1 MCKHFNALFNCTAL
15 ALEGLDLILI
25 QLKMKINKF
34 IILSILGL
42 FFSCKTVS
50 EDNGKLKVVTTTTM
64 LTDLV
69 SEIGGE
75 NISLQGLMG
84 AGVDPHLY
92 KASEGDVTKLYEAD
106 IIFYSGLHLEGK
118 LVDIFEKME
127 GKKNTVSLGDK
138 LPKNELIPSEYFASN
153 YDPHVWFNIQFFKQ
167 FAHLVTDE
175 LSKADPAN
183 AESYSKN
190 NKEYQQKLDALETE
204 IKSTIATLPE
214 EKRILVTAHDAFNYF
229 GKAYGFQVVGLQG
242 ISTAT
247 EAGVKDV
254 QNLSEFIIQNS
265 IKAIFVESSVPR
277 RTIEALQ
284 QAVLSKN
291 HNVEIG
297 GSLYSDALGDSGI
310 EEGTYIGMFKYNVN
324 TIVNALK

>member
-1 MCKHFNALFNCTAL
+1 MKKCIV
-15 ALEGLDLILI
+15 LIL
-25 QLKMKINKF
+25 LAFAFGCNNAP
-34 IILSILGL
+34 
-42 FFSCKTVS
+42 
-50 EDNGKLKVVTTTTM
+50 ENNGKLKVVTTTTM

-75 NISLQGLMG
+75 HVSLQGLMG

-92 KASEGDVTKLYEAD
+92 KASEGDVSKLYEAD

-118 LVDIFEKME
+118 LVDIFEKTE
-127 GKKNTVSLGDK
+127 GQKNTVSLGDK
-138 LPKNELIPSEYFASN
+138 LPKQELIPSEYFASN

-167 FAHLVTDE
+167 FAQIVTDE

-183 AESYSKN
+183 AESFSEN
-190 NKEYQQKLDALETE
+190 NKNYQEKLDALESE
-204 IKSTIATLPE
+204 VKAIIATLPP

-229 GKAYGFQVVGLQG
+229 GKAYGFNVVGLQG

-254 QNLSEFIIQNS
+254 QNLSEFIIQNN

-291 HNVEIG
+291 HQVEIG
-297 GSLYSDALGDSGI
+297 GSLYSDALGDPGT

>member
-1 MCKHFNALFNCTAL
+1 MKKCIV
-15 ALEGLDLILI
+15 LIL
-25 QLKMKINKF
+25 LAFAFGCNNAP
-34 IILSILGL
+34 
-42 FFSCKTVS
+42 
-50 EDNGKLKVVTTTTM
+50 ENNGKLKVVTTTTM

-75 NISLQGLMG
+75 HVSLQGLMG

-92 KASEGDVTKLYEAD
+92 KASEGDVSKLYEAD

-167 FAHLVTDE
+167 FAQIVTDE

-183 AESYSKN
+183 AERFSEN
-190 NKEYQQKLDALETE
+190 NKNYQEKLDALESE
-204 IKSTIATLPE
+204 VKAIIATLPP

-229 GKAYGFQVVGLQG
+229 GKAYGFNVVGLQG

-254 QNLSEFIIQNS
+254 QNLSEFIIQNN

-291 HNVEIG
+291 HQVEIG
-297 GSLYSDALGDSGI
+297 GSLYSDALGDPGT

>member
-1 MCKHFNALFNCTAL
+1 MLGCK
-15 ALEGLDLILI
+15 E
-25 QLKMKINKF
+25 Q
-34 IILSILGL
+34 
-42 FFSCKTVS
+42 S
-50 EDNGKLKVVTTTTM
+50 EKSKKLRIVTTTTM
-64 LTDLV
+64 ITDLV
-69 SEIGGE
+69 KNIGGDYVE
-75 NISLQGLMG
+75 INGLMG

-92 KASEGDVTKLYEAD
+92 KASEGDVSKLYEAD
-106 IIFYSGLHLEGK
+106 IIFYGGLHLEGK

-127 GKKNTVSLGDK
+127 GTNKTISLGDR
-138 LPKNELIPSEYFASN
+138 LPKDKLISSEYFASN

-167 FAHLVTDE
+167 FAHIVTDE
-175 LSKADPAN
+175 LSKADTKN
-183 AESYSKN
+183 AESYSEN
-190 NKEYQQKLDALETE
+190 NKIYQKKLDSLESE
-204 IKSTIATLPE
+204 IKSVIATLPE

-254 QNLSEFIIQNS
+254 QNLSEFIIQNN

-297 GSLYSDALGDSGI
+297 GSLYSDALGDTGT

-324 TIVNALK
+324 TIVNALE

>member
-1 MCKHFNALFNCTAL
+1 MKKIIPLLFAITLLSCN
-15 ALEGLDLILI
+15 E
-25 QLKMKINKF
+25 QSEKSKKF
-34 IILSILGL
+34 SI
-42 FFSCKTVS
+42 
-50 EDNGKLKVVTTTTM
+50 VTTTTM
-64 LTDLV
+64 ITDLV
-69 SEIGGE
+69 KNIGGDYVVI
-75 NISLQGLMG
+75 NGLMG

-92 KASEGDVTKLYEAD
+92 KASEGDVSKLYEAD
-106 IIFYSGLHLEGK
+106 IIFYGGLHLEGK

-127 GKKNTVSLGDK
+127 GNKNTVCLGDRLSK
-138 LPKNELIPSEYFASN
+138 DELIPSEYFASN

-167 FAHLVTDE
+167 FAQIVTDE
-175 LSKADPAN
+175 LSKADAKN
-183 AESYSKN
+183 AENYSEN
-190 NKEYQQKLDALETE
+190 NKKYQKKLDSLESE
-204 IKSTIATLPE
+204 IKTIIASLPE

-229 GKAYGFQVVGLQG
+229 GKAYGFNVVGLQG

-254 QNLSEFIIQNS
+254 QNLSEFIIQNN
-265 IKAIFVESSVPR
+265 IKAIFIESSVPR

-297 GSLYSDALGDSGI
+297 GSLYSDALGNPGTA
-310 EEGTYIGMFKYNVN
+310 EGTYIGMFKYNVN